1 MPIRIE
7 CRHGAAQRPRH
18 ADAADR
24 PERRIRAAAPSSTS
38 GECAMRPQATMG
50 RPQWGFAL
58 IPALFLIVV
67 LGALAAVAI
76 RVGTGQQHAVTM
88 SLLKARAL
96 SAAQTGIEWG
106 AYQAL
111 GGSCVATTTLTL
123 TEAALNGFSVIVTCT
138 SVTFSSGAPTLNKSY
153 VLNSAAT
160 SGLYG
165 QPGYVRRIVSGTYTD
180 AN

>member
-1 MPIRIE
+1 M
-7 CRHGAAQRPRH
+7 
-18 ADAADR
+18 DR
-24 PERRIRAAAPSSTS
+24 RQS
-38 GECAMRPQATMG
+38 
-50 RPQWGFAL
+50 GFAL

-67 LGALAAVAI
+67 LGALAVVAI
-76 RVGTGQQHAVTM
+76 RFGTGQQQAVTM
-88 SLLKARAL
+88 SLQQARAL

-111 GGSCVATTTLTL
+111 GGNCVATATCICAASTTLTL
-123 TEAALNGFSVIVTCT
+123 TEAALKGFSVIVTCAA
-138 SVTFSSGAPTLNKSY
+138 VTFSTGAATNTSY

-165 QPGYVRRIVSGTYTD
+165 QPGYVRRVVSGTYTN

>member
-1 MPIRIE
+1 M
-7 CRHGAAQRPRH
+7 
-18 ADAADR
+18 DR
-24 PERRIRAAAPSSTS
+24 QQS
-38 GECAMRPQATMG
+38 
-50 RPQWGFAL
+50 GFAL

-76 RVGTGQQHAVTM
+76 RVGTGQQQAVTM
-88 SLLKARAL
+88 SLQQARAL

-106 AYQAL
+106 AWQAL
-111 GGSCVATTTLTL
+111 KGGSCVASTTLTL
-123 TEAALNGFSVIVTCT
+123 TEAALNGFSVIVTCAA
-138 SVTFSSGAPTLNKSY
+138 VTFSTGAATLNKSY

>member
-1 MPIRIE
+1 M
-7 CRHGAAQRPRH
+7 
-18 ADAADR
+18 DR
-24 PERRIRAAAPSSTS
+24 LS
-38 GECAMRPQATMG
+38 
-50 RPQWGFAL
+50 GFAL

-67 LGALAAVAI
+67 LGALAVVAI
-76 RVGTGQQHAVTM
+76 RVGTGQQQAVTM
-88 SLLKARAL
+88 SLQQARAL

-106 AYQAL
+106 AYKAL
-111 GGSCVATTTLTL
+111 GGGCVATSTCICAASTTLTL
-123 TEAALNGFSVIVTCT
+123 TEAALNGFSVIVTCAA
-138 SVTFSSGAPTLNKSY
+138 VTFSTGAATLNKSY

>member
-1 MPIRIE
+1 MNRL
-7 CRHGAAQRPRH
+7 Q
-18 ADAADR
+18 
-24 PERRIRAAAPSSTS
+24 S
-38 GECAMRPQATMG
+38 
-50 RPQWGFAL
+50 GFAL

-67 LGALAAVAI
+67 LGALAVVAI
-76 RVGTGQQHAVTM
+76 RVGTGQQQAVTM
-88 SLLKARAL
+88 SLLQARAL

-106 AYQAL
+106 AYKAL
-111 GGSCVATTTLTL
+111 GGGCVVSGTCSCVASTTLTL
-123 TEAALNGFSVIVTCT
+123 TEAALNGFSVIVTCAAV
-138 SVTFSSGAPTLNKSY
+138 SFSTGAPTPNKSY